1 MDHINRKMA
10 IDMLV
15 SLSYIPITQRLF
27 IDCCFQMIAARRSIG
42 RQFILITPGTK
53 TDITIAPDVRV
64 KELAEPE
71 RGQTTL
77 PFQW

>member
-15 SLSYIPITQRLF
+15 GAFASLLHSFTNNLWK
-27 IDCCFQMIAARRSIG
+27 MIAARRSIG

-53 TDITIAPDVRV
+53 TDITISPDVRV

-71 RGQTTL
+71 RGQTAL
-77 PFQW
+77 NFRR

>member
-15 SLSYIPITQRLF
+15 SLLMPESPQYQIV
-27 IDCCFQMIAARRSIG
+27 DCFLQMIAARRSIG

-77 PFQW
+77 AFQR